1 MTHVVIVFALT
12 VAVTALM
19 CGHQGE
25 DFPPIV
31 TRALRALLRRTN
43 RPRSNR

>member
-25 DFPPIV
+25 DFPPVV
-31 TRALRALLRRTN
+31 TRALRAVRRRLTN
-43 RPRSNR
+43 HRSNT